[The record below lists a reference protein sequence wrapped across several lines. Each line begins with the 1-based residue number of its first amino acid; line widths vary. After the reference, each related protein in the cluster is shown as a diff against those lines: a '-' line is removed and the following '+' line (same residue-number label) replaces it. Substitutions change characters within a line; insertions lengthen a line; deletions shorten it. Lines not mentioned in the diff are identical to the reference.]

1 MAITNG
7 YCTLAEVK
15 SALRITDTV
24 DDTLLELSVEAASR
38 EIDGYCQRIFYTRTA
53 QTRVYTP
60 ESYFLCQID
69 DLVTLTTLQTA
80 TDGSNFD
87 TTWTAANYQLEPLN
101 GVSGGFQGQPF
112 TRIRAVDDYVFPV
125 YMLNEATVKVIGTF
139 GWPALPIDVKQAC
152 ILLAMRQFKRYDSPL
167 GVAGFGDMGAL
178 RVGRTDPDV
187 EALLSPYKR
196 AVAS

>member
-7 YCTLAEVK
+7 YCSLAEVK
-15 SALRITDTV
+15 AALRITDLV
-24 DDTLLELSVEAASR
+24 DDALLELSVEAASR
-38 EIDGYCQRIFYTRTA
+38 EIDGYCQRIFYQRTA

-60 ESYFLCQID
+60 ESYFLCQTD
-69 DLVTLTTLQTA
+69 DIVTLTTLQTA

-87 TTWTAANYQLEPLN
+87 TTWAAADYQLEPLN
-101 GVSGGFQGQPF
+101 GVSGGLQGQPF
-112 TRIRAVDDYVFPV
+112 TRIRAVDNNVFPM
-125 YMLNEATVKVIGTF
+125 YMLSEATVRITGTF
-139 GWPALPIDVKQAC
+139 GWPAVPVDVKQAC
-152 ILLAMRQFKRYDSPL
+152 LLLAMRQFKRYDSPL

-196 AVAS
+196 AVAA